1 MGEEPQS
8 CRRYALTAVR
18 GEYFRVIANH
28 GVQIGTLPAKALK
41 HLGVSSGS
49 NAIVQWLWRQ
59 GPLSALSGSPCLRS
73 LLPVLPEAVGKLR
86 RSIYAQ
92 KILLDFVNLKINNAR
107 QRYREEALEKTI
119 LRILASCVFSHSLA
133 P

>member
-1 MGEEPQS
+1 M
-8 CRRYALTAVR
+8 TAPGAER
-18 GEYFRVIANH
+18 KLIFDIECFR
-28 GVQIGTLPAKALK
+28 LCP
-41 HLGVSSGS
+41 
-49 NAIVQWLWRQ
+49 
-59 GPLSALSGSPCLRS
+59 
-73 LLPVLPEAVGKLR
+73 PEAVGKLR

-107 QRYREEALEKTI
+107 QRYREEAIEKTI

>member
-18 GEYFRVIANH
+18 AEYFRVIANH

-59 GPLSALSGSPCLRS
+59 GPLSALSGSPCLEIAASGFARGC
-73 LLPVLPEAVGKLR
+73 GKTPT
-86 RSIYAQ
+86 SIYAQ

-107 QRYREEALEKTI
+107 QPIGRR
-119 LRILASCVFSHSLA
+119 H
-133 P
+133 